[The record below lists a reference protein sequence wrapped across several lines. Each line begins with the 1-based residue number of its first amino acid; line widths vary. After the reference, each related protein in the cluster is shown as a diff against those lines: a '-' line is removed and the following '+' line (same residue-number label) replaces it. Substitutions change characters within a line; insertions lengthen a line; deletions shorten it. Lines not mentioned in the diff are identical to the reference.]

1 MGFSGM
7 LVFCRSER
15 PLAELSDVGWLP
27 QQARD
32 ELAGSGEWW
41 PRAGGWRTGQVGG
54 DWWDEAVLREFV
66 AWSGAPACVGFVYD
80 SDVVYVCGLSPS
92 GREWSA
98 TLNLATAAALRVD
111 QPRHVADP
119 RGWFASEEYAQAKAR
134 KVAELDAEVP
144 GAAREAL
151 AWAVEAGFG
160 AGVEVTAVETMLR
173 STPEVFA
180 EELFTDMI
188 DVLAFPAA
196 EEPTPIP
203 TP

>member
-7 LVFCRSER
+7 LLFCRSER
-15 PLAELSDVGWLP
+15 PLAQLPDDCGLP
-27 QQARD
+27 QEARE
-32 ELAGSGEWW
+32 ELAEYGEWW
-41 PRAGGWRTGQVGG
+41 PRAGGWRTGRVGG
-54 DWWDEAVLREFV
+54 EWWDEAVLRELV

-80 SDVVYVCGLSPS
+80 SDVVYVCGMSPS

-98 TLNLATAAALRVD
+98 MLNVPTAAALRVD
-111 QPRHVADP
+111 QPRGLADP
-119 RGWFASEEYAQAKAR
+119 RGWFASAEYAQAKAR

-144 GAAREAL
+144 GAARDAL
-151 AWAVEAGFG
+151 AWAGEAGFG
-160 AGVEVTAVETMLR
+160 AGVEVTAVEAMLR

-203 TP
+203 AP